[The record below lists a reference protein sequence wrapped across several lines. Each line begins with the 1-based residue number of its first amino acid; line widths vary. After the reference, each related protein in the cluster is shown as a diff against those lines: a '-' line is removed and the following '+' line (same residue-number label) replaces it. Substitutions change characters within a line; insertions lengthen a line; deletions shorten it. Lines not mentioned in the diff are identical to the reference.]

1 MKYLIS
7 EVLSTS
13 SVYFMLCAAID
24 CHEAFLMHYIYG
36 TVVIIYAVHKARK
49 PIKIWISVKCVVY

>member
-36 TVVIIYAVHKARK
+36 PVVNFVIIYAVHKARK
-49 PIKIWISVKCVVY
+49 PIKI